1 MTSKKLGP
9 LDKEFDSLVESMQTP
24 KAKAAVRSL
33 STLAPGDFR
42 KAAFRA
48 ATEKSGRRKD

>member
-1 MTSKKLGP
+1 MTKPKSTD

-24 KAKAAVRSL
+24 KAKEAVRSL
-33 STLAPGDFR
+33 SNLRSSDFR

-48 ATEKSGRRKD
+48 ANEKRSGRK